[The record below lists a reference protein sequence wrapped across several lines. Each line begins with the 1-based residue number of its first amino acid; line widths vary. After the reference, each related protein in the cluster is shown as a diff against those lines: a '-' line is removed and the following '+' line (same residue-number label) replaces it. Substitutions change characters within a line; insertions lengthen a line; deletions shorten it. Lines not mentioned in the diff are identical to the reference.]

1 MWNKKRRFKSTK
13 LHCEEEYR
21 WRCYIYSSK
30 GKFEDQELE
39 KKWTVAPNVL
49 YKKGDVF
56 MEDDVVAYFN
66 YLRKVH
72 TVSVNSSFQCCDSQ

>member
-1 MWNKKRRFKSTK
+1 VRRNIAGAAIFTQVKGNLKTRNSKRNGPK
-13 LHCEEEYR
+13 
-21 WRCYIYSSK
+21 
-30 GKFEDQELE
+30 
-39 KKWTVAPNVL
+39 VAPNVL